1 MSNTRS
7 GFPAYPN
14 TQLYIDGAWRD
25 GSRDTAVINP
35 ANEAEIG
42 RLALA
47 GEAELSLAADAAARG
62 FKEWRKVSPYERS
75 KLMRRAAQN
84 IRERAEQIAAIMT
97 MEQGKP
103 FGEARIETL
112 SAADIIEWFAEEGR
126 RTYGRVIPSRTDAVR
141 QIVTREPVGP
151 VAAFTPWNFPINQA
165 VRKVS
170 AALASGCSVVL
181 KGPEETPAS
190 CAALVQAYADAGLP
204 AGVLNLVFGVPAD
217 VSKYLIAHPAI
228 RKISFT
234 GSTPVG
240 KLLASLAG
248 EHMKRVTMELGGH
261 APAIVFKDADI
272 PRAAKMLA
280 SAKFRNAGQ
289 VCISPTRFLVEE
301 SAYEEFVQHFVATAS
316 AVKVGNGLDDGVQMG
331 PLANGRRLEAMER
344 LVADAREHGAKVLTG
359 GERIGREGYFFAPT
373 VLTDVP
379 LSARIMTDEPFGP
392 IAPIASFKSYDE
404 VIAEA
409 NRLPYGLAAYAY
421 TSSAA
426 TSAAVSDDIE
436 SGMLSINHHG
446 LALPETPF
454 GGVKDSGYG
463 SEGGSEAMEAY
474 LVTKFV
480 TEHR

>member
-7 GFPAYPN
+7 DLPSYPN
-14 TQLYIDGAWRD
+14 TQLFIDGEWRA
-25 GSRDTAVINP
+25 GLRDTAVINP
-35 ANEAEIG
+35 ASEAEIG

-47 GEAELSLAADAAARG
+47 GIDELSLAADAAARG

-84 IRERAEQIAAIMT
+84 IRDRAEQIAAIMS

-103 FGEARIETL
+103 LGEARIETL

-126 RTYGRVIPSRTDAVR
+126 RTYGRVIPSRSDAVR

-204 AGVLNLVFGVPAD
+204 KGVLNLVFGVPAD

-261 APAIVFKDADI
+261 APAIVFKDADV

-301 SAYEEFVQHFVATAS
+301 AAYEEFVHHFVATAS

-359 GERIGREGYFFAPT
+359 GERVGREGYFFAPT
-373 VLTDVP
+373 VLVDVP
-379 LSARIMTDEPFGP
+379 MSARIMTEEPFGP

-426 TSAAVSDDIE
+426 TAAAVSDDIE

>member
-7 GFPAYPN
+7 DLPAYPN
-14 TQLYIDGAWRD
+14 VQLYIDGAWRN

-35 ANEAEIG
+35 ASEAEIG

-47 GEAELSLAADAAARG
+47 GESELALAADAAARG

-75 KLMRRAAQN
+75 KIMRRAAQI
-84 IRERAEQIAAIMT
+84 IRERAADIAAIMT

-103 FGEARIETL
+103 LGEARIETL

-126 RTYGRVIPSRTDAVR
+126 RTYGRVIPSRADAVR

-170 AALASGCSVVL
+170 AALAAGCSVVL

-190 CAALVQAYADAGLP
+190 CAALVQAYADAGVP
-204 AGVLNLVFGVPAD
+204 AGVVNLVFGVPAD
-217 VSKYLIAHPAI
+217 VSKYLIAHPVI

-240 KLLASLAG
+240 KLLASMAG

-261 APAIVFKDADI
+261 APAVVFKDADI

-280 SAKFRNAGQ
+280 GAKFRNAGQ

-301 SAYEEFVQHFVATAS
+301 AVYEEFVHHFVATAS
-316 AVKVGNGLDDGVQMG
+316 AVKVGNGLEDGVQMG

-359 GERIGREGYFFAPT
+359 GERVGREGYFFAPT

-379 LSARIMTDEPFGP
+379 MSARIMTEEPFGP
-392 IAPIASFKSYDE
+392 IAPIASFSSYDE

-409 NRLPYGLAAYAY
+409 NRLPYGLAAYGY

-426 TSAAVSDDIE
+426 TSAAFADDIE
-436 SGMLSINHHG
+436 SGMVSINHHG
-446 LALPETPF
+446 LGMPETPF